1 MADSSLRILEI
12 KVVGKTNNF
21 PPRARAQKERRSIST
36 KPEKMRPPLPI
47 AKLIVL
53 AACVSVLAALFLA
66 ALPDFQQEIVSFP
79 ARVEIFTVRYTT
91 PICFFQ
97 LVVFW
102 ILYSIRKR

>member
-1 MADSSLRILEI
+1 MADPSLRILET
-12 KVVGKTNNF
+12 KVVDKTNNY

-36 KPEKMRPPLPI
+36 KSEKIRSPLPI
-47 AKLIVL
+47 TKLIAL

-66 ALPDFQQEIVSFP
+66 ALPDFQPEIVSFP
-79 ARVEIFTVRYTT
+79 ARVEIFAVRYTI

-102 ILYSIRKR
+102 ILYSIRRR